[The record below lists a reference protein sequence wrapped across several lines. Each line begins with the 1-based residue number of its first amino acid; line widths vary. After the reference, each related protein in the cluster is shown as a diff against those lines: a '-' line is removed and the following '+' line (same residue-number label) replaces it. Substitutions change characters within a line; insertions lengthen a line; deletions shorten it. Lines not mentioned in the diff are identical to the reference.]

1 MTRTASRGLS
11 AQAALLAAVS
21 ALGQLAMVVA
31 FAVIGRSQG
40 PAVLGEVTVSLAVA
54 TIGASLVD
62 FGSNSYWVRELAAM
76 RMTADQFCQRAAT
89 KTIVGLM
96 LGFVFTLFPLLWPEL
111 RGYWY
116 AGPLL
121 TISLIVQTIRVPVRA
136 KQWNR
141 LLSGLILSEKV
152 AMLGIFLFLAMYVH
166 LAPKVAFVFSY
177 VLGGLLA
184 TAIAYFMIRDHY
196 RAWLPLIN
204 LANVWRGSRYY
215 GLSQMLLSM
224 AGLDTIIGTAVGG
237 SAVAG
242 TYGAVNR
249 WTQPIGLATNAF
261 ATLLAPEIAA
271 AKDRKDV
278 WERIRPTLWLPAA
291 SVGIAF
297 LMALLA
303 DVLVVF
309 VMGISFSASV
319 NVLRVLCIAA
329 ALGTANQ
336 SIQVVIQSRGRDRQS
351 AQVLVWG
358 ICAQLVVAGPLTFRF
373 GALGLALASVLS
385 QVVFLTG
392 FVAILRRIHLRAGGA
407 R

>member
-11 AQAALLAAVS
+11 VEAALLAAVS

-62 FGSNSYWVRELAAM
+62 FGANSYWVRELAAM
-76 RMTADQFCQRAAT
+76 RMTADQFCERAAT

-96 LGFVFTLFPLLWPEL
+96 LGFVFTLFPLLSPEL

-121 TISLIVQTIRVPVRA
+121 AISVIVETIRVPVRA
-136 KQWNR
+136 MQWNR

-152 AMLGIFLFLAMYVH
+152 AMLGIFLLLAMYVH
-166 LAPKVAFVFSY
+166 LSPRVAFVFSY
-177 VLGGLLA
+177 VLGGLLS
-184 TAIAYFMIRDHY
+184 TAIANFMIRDHY
-196 RAWLPLIN
+196 RAWLPLAN
-204 LANVWRGSRYY
+204 LADVWRGSRYY
-215 GLSQMLLSM
+215 GLSRMLLSM

-249 WTQPIGLATNAF
+249 WTSPIGLATNAF
-261 ATLLAPEIAA
+261 ETLLAPEIAA

-309 VMGISFSASV
+309 VMGSGFSASV
-319 NVLRVLCIAA
+319 NVLRVLCIGA
-329 ALGTANQ
+329 ALGTVNQ
-336 SIQVVIQSRGRDRQS
+336 SIQVVVQSRGRDRQ
-351 AQVLVWG
+351 ATRVLTWG
-358 ICAQLVVAGPLTFRF
+358 ICAQLAVVAPLTSRF
-373 GALGLALASVLS
+373 GALGLALAFLLS
-385 QVVFLTG
+385 QIVLLTG
-392 FVAILRRIHLRAGGA
+392 FVVILRRIQLRAGGT